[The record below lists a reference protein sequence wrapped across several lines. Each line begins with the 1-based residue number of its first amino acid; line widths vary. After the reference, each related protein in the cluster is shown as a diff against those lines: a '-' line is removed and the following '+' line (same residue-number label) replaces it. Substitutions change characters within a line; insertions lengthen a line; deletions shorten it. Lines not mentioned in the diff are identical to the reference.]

1 MNRLR
6 RTSRVILGV
15 GMAASSAFA
24 QKPPAAAPA
33 AAATAAAPATP
44 AAAPAP
50 APFGAA
56 GPHAAPAAEAAP
68 TVEVPPDAPVPPPV
82 VAPPTRRIA
91 CLVGDHPK
99 EYSDSARTAT
109 GLVCDAL
116 RDKGVDIGQAAY
128 DPGGSTSAYVVNLD
142 QLGSTFFLR
151 VTFEDPIGQPQ
162 KTRRVSLYDLSE
174 AEVAAPRVANAMTDA
189 KSVDDANYD
198 NVVGS
203 EQRQKGKKTGEF
215 VIGGGIA
222 AISMPAAGSPMGPAL
237 NLFGFYETRDW
248 GIGLQ
253 GHFGDAA
260 TERNNTASFMALSVG
275 ARYYFS
281 DQNITPLVG
290 GGLALSTIE
299 EHKQNAYYSLRGGG
313 TSAFAEVGAEF
324 FRLHKTHLIATVR
337 VDAPF
342 YTLTSSTYSSYNYY
356 GYCSGLSCPAS
367 VDPGTA
373 PKSRYEVPITVN
385 LGIGF

>member
-6 RTSRVILGV
+6 RTTRVLLGV
-15 GMAASSAFA
+15 GMVASSAFA
-24 QKPPAAAPA
+24 QKPPPAPATAPA
-33 AAATAAAPATP
+33 AP

-50 APFGAA
+50 APFAA
-56 GPHAAPAAEAAP
+56 AAPHAAPAAEAAP
-68 TVEVPPDAPVPPPV
+68 TVEVPPEAP
-82 VAPPTRRIA
+82 VAPPLAAAPPTHRIA

-116 RDKGVDIGQAAY
+116 RDQGIDVGTAAY
-128 DPGGSTSAYVVNLD
+128 DPGGSTTAYVVNLD

-151 VTFEDPIGQPQ
+151 VTYEEPIGEAK
-162 KTRRVSLYDLSE
+162 KTRKVSLYDLSE
-174 AEVAAPRVANAMTDA
+174 AEVAAPRVAKAMTDA
-189 KSVDDANYD
+189 KSVDEANYD

-203 EQRQKGKKTGEF
+203 EQREKGKKTGEF

-260 TERNNTASFMALSVG
+260 AERSDTASFMAFSVG

-290 GGLALSTIE
+290 GGLALSRIE
-299 EHKQNAYYSLRGGG
+299 EHKQSAYYSLEGSG

-324 FRLHKTHLIATVR
+324 FRLHKTHLIATLR

-342 YTLTSSTYSSYNYY
+342 YTLSSSNYNSFSDY
-356 GYCSGLSCPAS
+356 GYCSGLSCSAS
-367 VDPGTA
+367 TDPGTA
-373 PKSRYEVPITVN
+373 PKNRYEVPITLN